1 MLHFEEFPDSLC
13 SYALQLFDNVAT
25 GYIPTDTHPKL
36 NTKDVLESSERFI
49 GRYTCK
55 SLFLIK
61 FQAVRRQLYEKR
73 DSGACFFLWNLQN
86 SPEHFF
92 IEYFRVVTSDYEV
105 HFEKTRYQI
114 TLFW

>member
-1 MLHFEEFPDSLC
+1 MLNFEEFPDSLC

-61 FQAVRRQLYEKR
+61 FRAVRRQLYEKR
-73 DSGACFFLWNLQN
+73 DSGTCFFLWNLQN